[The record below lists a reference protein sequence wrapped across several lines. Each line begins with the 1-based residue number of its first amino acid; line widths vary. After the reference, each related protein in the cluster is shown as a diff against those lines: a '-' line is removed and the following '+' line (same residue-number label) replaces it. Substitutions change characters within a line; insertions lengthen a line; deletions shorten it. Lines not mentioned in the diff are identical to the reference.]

1 MFRNE
6 IINNLETVDDL
17 IKIKVPLV
25 TGKIRLVILQ
35 QGSLKKLKLISSWV
49 CGPVKITS
57 PPGPG

>member
-49 CGPVKITS
+49 CGTVKITS
-57 PPGPG
+57 PPGTG